1 MTDLLAAVRNPAP
14 SGRVASL
21 PGLTSVVG
29 GAGNA
34 VGGVLS
40 TVANT
45 PLVELTRIAP
55 GLDARVFA
63 KLEQFNPGGS
73 IKDRSALSMV
83 RGRVDSGEL
92 VPGRSVVV
100 ESSSGNLAV
109 GLAQVC
115 RYYGLR
121 FVCVVDA
128 KTNRQTLSI
137 LRAYGAEVD
146 VVAEPDPLTGEYLP
160 SRLARVRELVAATP
174 HSYWPNQYA
183 NPLNPKAHEQTMH
196 EIANAMNGR
205 VDYLFCSVGSFGT
218 LRGCARY
225 VADHGMRTSIVGVDA
240 IGSVIFDGQVPVP
253 RHIPGHGASLRPALY
268 DADAADHVVH
278 VSDVDC
284 VAACRRLVATE
295 AILAGGSSGATVSA
309 LEKFADRIPPGS
321 HCALIFPDTGD
332 RYLDT
337 IYSDS
342 WVVERFG
349 AVPGAAG
356 AEVRP
361 C

>member
-1 MTDLLAAVRNPAP
+1 MTDLLAAVRTPAP
-14 SGRVASL
+14 GDQVASL
-21 PGLTSVVG
+21 PGLTSVAG
-29 GAGNA
+29 GAGNT

-109 GLAQVC
+109 GMAQVC

-146 VVAEPDPLTGEYLP
+146 VVAEPDPRTGEFLP
-160 SRLARVRELVAATP
+160 SRLARVRELVAAIP
-174 HSYWPNQYA
+174 HAYWPNQYA

-196 EIANAMNGR
+196 EIANAMDGR

-218 LRGCARY
+218 LRGCAQY
-225 VADHGMRTSIVGVDA
+225 VADHGLRTSIVGVDA
-240 IGSVIFDGQVPVP
+240 VGSVIFDGQAPAP
-253 RHIPGHGASLRPALY
+253 RHIPGHGASLRPPLY
-268 DADAADHVVH
+268 DAGAADHVVH
-278 VSDVDC
+278 VSDVEC

-309 LEKFADRIPPGS
+309 LEKFADRIPPGAR
-321 HCALIFPDTGD
+321 CALIFPDTGD

-337 IYSDS
+337 IYCDS
-342 WVVERFG
+342 WVAERFG
-349 AVPGAAG
+349 AVPAT
-356 AEVRP
+356 EVHP